1 MFAALSDLLSFP
13 PLSPVSESL
22 ADHPLDAIDADLVE
36 SDAIELAAIDSDLVE
51 SPTPDDV
58 VDSPVDAALADA
70 ATTDAVTADAA
81 TADAATATADLETVE
96 PEALELT
103 GAAAPEASPVL
114 EFPVTGVG
122 EGGEV
127 INLEAAEKPQV
138 ARWYAVQVASS
149 CEKKVKATLEQ
160 RAVTLGVSNRILEI
174 EIPQTPGVKL
184 KKDGSRQSIEEK
196 VFPGYVLVRM
206 VLDEDTMMAV
216 RSTPNVINF
225 VGQEERRATG
235 KTRGHIKPRPLSRQE
250 VDRIFKRAAEKKP
263 VVKVDLAE
271 GDQILVTAGP
281 FKDFQG
287 EVIEV
292 SGERSKLK
300 ALLSI
305 FGRETPVELEF
316 SQISKQS

>member
-1 MFAALSDLLSFP
+1 MPDDLT
-13 PLSPVSESL
+13 
-22 ADHPLDAIDADLVE
+22 
-36 SDAIELAAIDSDLVE
+36 
-51 SPTPDDV
+51 TPD
-58 VDSPVDAALADA
+58 
-70 ATTDAVTADAA
+70 
-81 TADAATATADLETVE
+81 
-96 PEALELT
+96 ALEVIDLPAPNDGEDGT
-103 GAAAPEASPVL
+103 LAMEPAANTA
-114 EFPVTGVG
+114 
-122 EGGEV
+122 
-127 INLEAAEKPQV
+127 I

-174 EIPQTPGVKL
+174 EIPQTPAIKL
-184 KKDGSRQSIEEK
+184 KKDGSRQSTEEK

-225 VGQEERRATG
+225 VGAEDRRATG
-235 KTRGHIKPRPLSRQE
+235 KARGHIKPRPLSRSE
-250 VDRIFKRAAEKKP
+250 VDRIFKRAAEKKT

-292 SGERSKLK
+292 CLASATSSRHCCPFLDGKRPLNWSFHRSASRTDMLAAVSLRRAAFGVVFHPAASGPR
-300 ALLSI
+300 AW
-305 FGRETPVELEF
+305 
-316 SQISKQS
+316 

>member
-1 MFAALSDLLSFP
+1 MTVPVTSLSTNDLEPPEDLEPLEDLDPLEDLEAPAGLQAPQSIESPVAEPLGAILEVSPAALP
-13 PLSPVSESL
+13 AESGSL
-22 ADHPLDAIDADLVE
+22 G
-36 SDAIELAAIDSDLVE
+36 
-51 SPTPDDV
+51 
-58 VDSPVDAALADA
+58 
-70 ATTDAVTADAA
+70 
-81 TADAATATADLETVE
+81 LEG
-96 PEALELT
+96 P
-103 GAAAPEASPVL
+103 GA
-114 EFPVTGVG
+114 
-122 EGGEV
+122 EV
-127 INLEAAEKPQV
+127 IETPQV
-138 ARWYAVQVASS
+138 ARWFAVQVASS

-160 RAVTLGVSNRILEI
+160 RAVTLGVDNRILEI

-184 KKDGSRQSIEEK
+184 KKDGSRQAIDEK

-206 VLDEDTMMAV
+206 ILDEDTMMAV

-235 KTRGHIKPRPLSRQE
+235 KARGHIRPRPLSRQE

-263 VVKVDLAE
+263 VVKVDISE

-287 EVIEV
+287 EVIDV
-292 SGERSKLK
+292 SGERNKLK

-316 SQISKQS
+316 SQISKQN

>member
-1 MFAALSDLLSFP
+1 MSSF
-13 PLSPVSESL
+13 SPAVSET
-22 ADHPLDAIDADLVE
+22 PLDLT
-36 SDAIELAAIDSDLVE
+36 ELPLPEPGASPAAE
-51 SPTPDDV
+51 A
-58 VDSPVDAALADA
+58 PV
-70 ATTDAVTADAA
+70 
-81 TADAATATADLETVE
+81 
-96 PEALELT
+96 
-103 GAAAPEASPVL
+103 AAPEKS
-114 EFPVTGVG
+114 
-122 EGGEV
+122 
-127 INLEAAEKPQV
+127 QV

-160 RAVTLGVSNRILEI
+160 RAVTLGVESKILEI

-225 VGQEERRATG
+225 VERRATG
-235 KTRGHIKPRPLSRQE
+235 KARGHIKPRPLSRGE
-250 VDRIFKRAAEKKP
+250 VERIFRRATEKKP
-263 VVKVDLAE
+263 VVKVDLVE

>member
-1 MFAALSDLLSFP
+1 MSSALSSVTEHDQDLTLTADP
-13 PLSPVSESL
+13 GPESL
-22 ADHPLDAIDADLVE
+22 EAPSSED
-36 SDAIELAAIDSDLVE
+36 
-51 SPTPDDV
+51 
-58 VDSPVDAALADA
+58 PVDA
-70 ATTDAVTADAA
+70 
-81 TADAATATADLETVE
+81 
-96 PEALELT
+96 
-103 GAAAPEASPVL
+103 
-114 EFPVTGVG
+114 
-122 EGGEV
+122 
-127 INLEAAEKPQV
+127 LEAAALPLAIDGPVEGGAEAAGEGQGEAAGQPQV
-138 ARWYAVQVASS
+138 ARWFAVQVASS

-160 RAVTLGVSNRILEI
+160 RAVTLGVDNRILEI

-184 KKDGSRQSIEEK
+184 KKDGTRQAIEEK

-206 VLDEDTMMAV
+206 ILDEDTMMAV

-235 KTRGHIKPRPLSRQE
+235 KARGHIKPRPLSRQE

-316 SQISKQS
+316 SQISKQN

>member
-1 MFAALSDLLSFP
+1 
-13 PLSPVSESL
+13 
-22 ADHPLDAIDADLVE
+22 
-36 SDAIELAAIDSDLVE
+36 
-51 SPTPDDV
+51 
-58 VDSPVDAALADA
+58 
-70 ATTDAVTADAA
+70 
-81 TADAATATADLETVE
+81 
-96 PEALELT
+96 
-103 GAAAPEASPVL
+103 
-114 EFPVTGVG
+114 
-122 EGGEV
+122 
-127 INLEAAEKPQV
+127 
-138 ARWYAVQVASS
+138 AVQVASS

-160 RAVTLGVSNRILEI
+160 RAVTLGVDNRILEI
-174 EIPQTPGVKL
+174 EIPQTPAVKL
-184 KKDGSRQSIEEK
+184 KKDGSRTSTEEK

-225 VGQEERRATG
+225 VGAEDRRATG
-235 KTRGHIKPRPLSRQE
+235 KARGHIKPRPLSRQE

-263 VVKVDLAE
+263 VVKVDLTE

-292 SGERSKLK
+292 SGDRNKLK

>member
-1 MFAALSDLLSFP
+1 MMSSVSDVPELDHDLPALPDPVSDLSPDLSQESAD
-13 PLSPVSESL
+13 LSL
-22 ADHPLDAIDADLVE
+22 AGTAPDAGLEAGAL
-36 SDAIELAAIDSDLVE
+36 
-51 SPTPDDV
+51 PG
-58 VDSPVDAALADA
+58 PVDPSA
-70 ATTDAVTADAA
+70 
-81 TADAATATADLETVE
+81 E
-96 PEALELT
+96 
-103 GAAAPEASPVL
+103 VL
-114 EFPVTGVG
+114 
-122 EGGEV
+122 
-127 INLEAAEKPQV
+127 EKPQV

-174 EIPQTPGVKL
+174 EIPQTPGVKI
-184 KKDGSRQSIEEK
+184 KKDGNRQAIEEK

-206 VLDEDTMMAV
+206 ILDEDTMMAV

-235 KTRGHIKPRPLSRQE
+235 KARGHIKPRPLSRQE
-250 VDRIFKRAAEKKP
+250 VERIFKRATEKKP

>member
-1 MFAALSDLLSFP
+1 VTESFP
-13 PLSPVSESL
+13 DLPLESDE
-22 ADHPLDAIDADLVE
+22 ALDAPQLPEVLGDGVADL
-36 SDAIELAAIDSDLVE
+36 
-51 SPTPDDV
+51 
-58 VDSPVDAALADA
+58 
-70 ATTDAVTADAA
+70 DAVN
-81 TADAATATADLETVE
+81 
-96 PEALELT
+96 PEIAGAEIT
-103 GAAAPEASPVL
+103 GAEVAGAEVAAPEA
-114 EFPVTGVG
+114 
-122 EGGEV
+122 
-127 INLEAAEKPQV
+127 PQV

-160 RAVTLGVSNRILEI
+160 RAVTLGVDNRILEI

-206 VLDEDTMMAV
+206 ILDEDTMMAV

-225 VGQEERRATG
+225 VGAEERRATG
-235 KTRGHIKPRPLSRQE
+235 KARGHIKPRPLSRQE

>member
-1 MFAALSDLLSFP
+1 MP
-13 PLSPVSESL
+13 
-22 ADHPLDAIDADLVE
+22 
-36 SDAIELAAIDSDLVE
+36 
-51 SPTPDDV
+51 
-58 VDSPVDAALADA
+58 
-70 ATTDAVTADAA
+70 
-81 TADAATATADLETVE
+81 
-96 PEALELT
+96 
-103 GAAAPEASPVL
+103 
-114 EFPVTGVG
+114 VG
-122 EGGEV
+122 ELPAGETPE
-127 INLEAAEKPQV
+127 LPQV
-138 ARWYAVQVASS
+138 ARWYAIQVASS

-160 RAVTLGVSNRILEI
+160 RAITLGVSNRILDI

-206 VLDEDTMMAV
+206 ILDEDTMMAV

-235 KTRGHIKPRPLSRQE
+235 KTRGHIKPRPLSRPE
-250 VDRIFKRAAEKKP
+250 VERIFRRATEKKA
-263 VVKVDLAE
+263 VVKVDLSE
-271 GDQILVTAGP
+271 GDQILVTGGP

-292 SGERSKLK
+292 SAERSKLK

-316 SQISKQS
+316 SQVSKQN

>member
-1 MFAALSDLLSFP
+1 MAGRPVRCLVEPLLLAVPSVDSVP
-13 PLSPVSESL
+13 AVNPVSEPLTEPISEPFSEVVS
-22 ADHPLDAIDADLVE
+22 PLDLQEAP
-36 SDAIELAAIDSDLVE
+36 AA
-51 SPTPDDV
+51 
-58 VDSPVDAALADA
+58 
-70 ATTDAVTADAA
+70 
-81 TADAATATADLETVE
+81 
-96 PEALELT
+96 
-103 GAAAPEASPVL
+103 
-114 EFPVTGVG
+114 
-122 EGGEV
+122 GGEK
-127 INLEAAEKPQV
+127 LQV

-160 RAVTLGVSNRILEI
+160 RAVTLGVDNRILEI

-184 KKDGSRQSIEEK
+184 KKDGTRQSTEEK

-225 VGQEERRATG
+225 VGAEERRATA
-235 KTRGHIKPRPLSRQE
+235 KARGHIKPRPLSRNE
-250 VDRIFKRAAEKKP
+250 VDRIFKRAAEKKA
-263 VVKVDLAE
+263 VVKVDLTE

-292 SGERSKLK
+292 SGERNKLK

>member
-1 MFAALSDLLSFP
+1 MTLP
-13 PLSPVSESL
+13 PPAVPE
-22 ADHPLDAIDADLVE
+22 
-36 SDAIELAAIDSDLVE
+36 IE
-51 SPTPDDV
+51 PD
-58 VDSPVDAALADA
+58 
-70 ATTDAVTADAA
+70 
-81 TADAATATADLETVE
+81 
-96 PEALELT
+96 ALE
-103 GAAAPEASPVL
+103 VL
-114 EFPVTGVG
+114 ELPAVG
-122 EGGEV
+122 PGPGAESTDPSAEGGAEGT
-127 INLEAAEKPQV
+127 EAAKPQV
-138 ARWYAVQVASS
+138 ARWFAVQVASS

-235 KTRGHIKPRPLSRQE
+235 KARGHIRPRPLSRQE

-263 VVKVDLAE
+263 VLKVDLTE